1 VKPADPGGAALWTR
15 GLVKSFGEQIALNG
29 LDLAIPPGTFY
40 SLLGPNGAGKSTL
53 LHVLA
58 GLTRPSGGEVRVLG
72 KPPGRHNPHLRA
84 RVGLIAH
91 RSQLYAD
98 LSAEE
103 NLRFF
108 GALYGLPDREAR
120 VEEVLGRVELLHRRR
135 DPVRAFSQGMT
146 QRLAIARALLH
157 DPTVLLLDEPT
168 TGLDDR
174 AVGILIELLSS
185 LHDGARTLIMTTHR
199 IDVGLRVG
207 DRVGVLVSGRIVH
220 EADPGEV
227 GGEKF
232 RTLYASLTGGGR

>member
-58 GLTRPSGGEVRVLG
+58 GLTRP
-72 KPPGRHNPHLRA
+72 HNPHLRA

>member
-1 VKPADPGGAALWTR
+1 VKSADPEGAALWAR
-15 GLVKSFGEQIALNG
+15 GLVKSFGPQIALNG

-58 GLTRPSGGEVRVLG
+58 GLTRPSGGDVRVLG
-72 KPPGRHNPHLRA
+72 KPPGRRSTGLRA

-91 RSQLYAD
+91 KSQLYAD

-108 GALYGLPDREAR
+108 GSLYGLPDPERR
-120 VEEVLGRVELLHRRR
+120 IEEVLGRVELLHRRC

-157 DPTVLLLDEPT
+157 DPTLLLLDEPT

-174 AVGILIELLSS
+174 AVGILIDLLSS
-185 LHDGARTLIMTTHR
+185 LHDGTRTLIMTTHR

-207 DRVGVLVSGRIVH
+207 DRVGVLVAGRLVH
-220 EADPGEV
+220 EADAREV

-232 RTLYASLTGGGR
+232 RTLYASLAGGGP